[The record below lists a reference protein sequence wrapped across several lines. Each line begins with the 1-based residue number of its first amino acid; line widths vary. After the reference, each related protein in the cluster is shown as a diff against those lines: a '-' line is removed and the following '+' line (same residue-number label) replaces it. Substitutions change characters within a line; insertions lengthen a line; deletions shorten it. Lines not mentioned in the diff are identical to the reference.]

1 MTGATIDENL
11 AHVRRR
17 IAVAAGQA
25 GRRAESVTLVAVSKT
40 VPPSAIDEAVA
51 AGQRDFGENR
61 AQELV
66 AHAAAVPD
74 ETLRWHFVGR
84 LQSNKV
90 KAIAPIVSCWQSVDR
105 PELGP
110 VIARYAPGAEVLV
123 QVNVGAEPQ
132 KGGCPPAET
141 PALVDQLR
149 EHGLL
154 VRGLM
159 TVPPVGEDPRPHFEA
174 IRTLGERLGLAELS
188 MGMTGDYEVAIAAG
202 ATIVRVG
209 TAVFGARPSLTGPPL

>member
-1 MTGATIDENL
+1 MTGTTIEANL
-11 AHVRRR
+11 GGVRER
-17 IAVAAGQA
+17 IAVAAAQA
-25 GRRAESVTLVAVSKT
+25 GRRADSVTLVAVSKT
-40 VPPSAIDEAVA
+40 VPSSAIEEAVA

-61 AQELV
+61 AGELV

-74 ETLRWHFVGR
+74 ERLRWHFVGR

-90 KAIAPIVSCWQSVDR
+90 KAIAPLVSCWQSVDR

-110 VIARYAPGAEVLV
+110 VIARHAPGAEVLV

-132 KGGCPPAET
+132 KGGCLPAET
-141 PALVDQLR
+141 AALVDELR
-149 EHGLL
+149 EHGLS
-154 VRGLM
+154 VQGLM
-159 TVPPVGEDPRPHFEA
+159 TVPPVGEDPRPHFES

-188 MGMTGDYEVAIAAG
+188 MGMTGDFEVAIAAG

-209 TAVFGARPSLTGPPL
+209 TAVFGARPSPTGPPL